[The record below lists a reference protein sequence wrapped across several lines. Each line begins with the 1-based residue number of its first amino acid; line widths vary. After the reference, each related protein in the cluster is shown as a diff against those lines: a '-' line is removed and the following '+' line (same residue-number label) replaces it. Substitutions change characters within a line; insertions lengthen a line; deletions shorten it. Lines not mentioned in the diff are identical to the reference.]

1 MVDTMPDV
9 LKVPDASDPDLA
21 LAAVVALRRRADH
34 LEIAAVDEAVA
45 QGWTWAAIALA
56 LGVSR
61 QAVHK
66 RHARRVTRT
75 RTGA

>member
-1 MVDTMPDV
+1 MPDV
-9 LKVPDASDPDLA
+9 IVVPDATDPDLA
-21 LAAVVALRRRADH
+21 LAAVVALRRRADR

-45 QGWTWAAIALA
+45 RGWTWAAIAEA

-66 RHARRVTRT
+66 RHARRVART
-75 RTGA
+75 RTEGV

>member
-1 MVDTMPDV
+1 MPDV
-9 LKVPDASDPDLA
+9 IVVPDATDPNLA
-21 LAAVVALRRRADH
+21 LAAVVALRRRADR

-45 QGWTWAAIALA
+45 QGWTWAAIAEA

-66 RHARRVTRT
+66 RHARRVART
-75 RTGA
+75 RTEGA